1 MTSPLV
7 AAGACAL
14 GAALV
19 IGVATD
25 PGVLLAAVLLAQ
37 AAVVVGWHR
46 CLDVPGATGGRV
58 VAGAAALGS
67 DVLVLAD
74 AGDQPLSAVPAVL
87 AMAMLA
93 ALVHQLLRQDG
104 RDRLTASLTAT
115 VSLAALASLGSTF
128 LAVSEAE
135 DGLGLVSTAATAAAL
150 VVAGVSVRR
159 WRGGSHRHHISRD
172 MSVDVAVVAAAG
184 AVAAVAVVALDGLP
198 VVPAIAVA
206 GSAAAISWVASVLAA
221 RAPAA
226 AAQRGAWWGAG
237 PSAGLPM
244 LVAGPVAYVLGRL
257 LVG

>member
-19 IGVATD
+19 IGAATD

-37 AAVVVGWHR
+37 AVVVIGWHR
-46 CLDVPGATGGRV
+46 RLDVPGATGGTV

-67 DVLVLAD
+67 DLLVLAD
-74 AGDQPLSAVPAVL
+74 AGDRPLSAVPVVL
-87 AMAMLA
+87 AMAVLA
-93 ALVHQLLRQDG
+93 ALVHQLVRQDG

-115 VSLAALASLGSTF
+115 VTLAALASLGSTF

-135 DGLGLVSTAATAAAL
+135 DGSGLVSAAATAAAL

-159 WRGGSHRHHISRD
+159 WRGGSQRTDI
-172 MSVDVAVVAAAG
+172 AVVAAAG
-184 AVAAVAVVALDGLP
+184 ALAALAVVALDGLP

-206 GSAAAISWVASVLAA
+206 GSAAAIAWVASTLLA

-226 AAQRGAWWGAG
+226 AAQQGAWSGAG